1 MTFLKKGL
9 RLLFAKHLEGWRRAV
24 FLVIVWIPLGVIMF
38 VAACNLWVIGST
50 HRFIAKDVKSAR
62 VNQVALVLGT
72 SKKVAPKRANLHFRN
87 RLKKAKELFNAGKV
101 QHLLVSGDNGTRF
114 YNEPQDMRDALV
126 NMGIPSHAI
135 TRDFAGF
142 RTLDSMV
149 RAREIFQLDS
159 VSVVTDGFHLP
170 RAVFIGRHF
179 GLDVT
184 GIASDPVPL
193 RQSFKTHLREYLA
206 RVKAVL
212 DVHLLNTPP
221 KFGGE
226 PEPIM
231 VSR

>member
-1 MTFLKKGL
+1 MSFLRKGL
-9 RLLFAKHLEGWRRAV
+9 CLLFANHLKGWRRAL
-24 FLVIVWIPLGVIMF
+24 FLIVVWIPLGVVTF

-62 VNQVALVLGT
+62 VNEVALVLGT
-72 SKKVAPKRANLHFRN
+72 SKKVSPKRANLHFRN
-87 RLKKAKELFNAGKV
+87 RLNKARELYNAGKV
-101 QHLLVSGDNGTRF
+101 RHLLVSGDNGSRY
-114 YNEPQDMRDALV
+114 YNEPQDMRDDLV
-126 NMGIPSHAI
+126 DMGIPGEAI

-149 RAREIFQLDS
+149 RAHEIFKLNS

-179 GLDVT
+179 GLEVT
-184 GIASDPVPL
+184 GIASEPVPL
-193 RQSFKTHLREYLA
+193 RQSFKTHLRECFA

-212 DVHLLNTPP
+212 DVHLLKTSP
-221 KFGGE
+221 KFGGK

>member
-1 MTFLKKGL
+1 MSFSKKGL
-9 RLLFAKHLEGWRRAV
+9 RLLFAKHLSGWRRAM
-24 FLVIVWIPLGVIMF
+24 FLMVVWFPLGIITF
-38 VAACNLWVIGST
+38 VMACNLWIIGST
-50 HRFIAKDVKSAR
+50 HSFIAKDVKSAR
-62 VNQVALVLGT
+62 VNEVALVLGT
-72 SKKVAPKRANLHFRN
+72 SKKVSPKRANLHFRN
-87 RLKKAKELFNAGKV
+87 RLKKARELFDAGKV
-101 QHLLVSGDNGTRF
+101 QHLLVSGDNGSPY

-126 NMGIPSHAI
+126 DMGIPGAAI

-149 RAREIFQLDS
+149 RAHKIFQLDS

-179 GLDVT
+179 GLEVT
-184 GIASDPVPL
+184 GLASDPVPL
-193 RQSFKTHLREYLA
+193 RQSFKTRLHECLA

-212 DVHLLNTPP
+212 DVHLLKTSP
-221 KFGGE
+221 KFGGK